1 MDFYGFYT
9 GKIFDAYEYLG
20 AHVQKGGTSFR
31 TFAPSASRVALIGEF
46 NGWRETPM
54 EKAHDGNFWEARV
67 ENALPGMMYKYR
79 IYGGDGRCIDHC
91 DPYGYGMELLPN
103 TASIIRSRDSFR
115 FQDHT
120 WMKKRS
126 NCADPFRFLQEA
138 LRGTG

>member
-1 MDFYGFYT
+1 
-9 GKIFDAYEYLG
+9 
-20 AHVQKGGTSFR
+20 
-31 TFAPSASRVALIGEF
+31 
-46 NGWRETPM
+46 M

-91 DPYGYGMELLPN
+91 DPYGYGMELRPN

-115 FQDHT
+115 FQDQT

-126 NCADPFRFLQEA
+126 NCADRPLNIYEIHFGSFRKPSGEP
-138 LRGTG
+138 G